1 VGSSVLLD
9 LFPSTRNDIHTSD
22 TEGSTTNS
30 RGMKSSHWSLST
42 PADDPA
48 TEPIILDGSG
58 DQSQVYHY
66 HGPQLSPSTRAQ
78 AMEIDFL
85 GTSNKRK
92 FSDYLS
98 AWEQAQSSRHDWVE
112 NRLGSQE
119 GGDKWLD
126 HRQLDLSLTL
136 NYPETIRK
144 KQRVTS
150 PELGTADE
158 SMDLPEEHIVRNSP
172 QLDLSLALNYP
183 SPLGQS
189 AQDSVPS
196 PAMEAENKKSGSIL
210 DDTGHEGASI
220 LDGTSHEV
228 QRSSDTL
235 IAVAEGSGG
244 QAQVTLAR
252 NQNDS
257 EPGEASEQAL
267 VKQRDS
273 GASSSANKGGEK
285 DLRISTGKRNAEVAG
300 ASEDQPQV
308 KRARNKERLE
318 ISQEA
323 STKVL
328 DPDLSQ
334 SNSANKGKK
343 KAFQIMTDKKNPA
356 IGPDDH
362 QTSPEMRVRNLS
374 GPRERQEGL
383 RIGKSK
389 KMKTKSELRDLFHS
403 PYTEK
408 VWAWIYG
415 GTTYLVEPIHQ
426 DFKRRR
432 QSMTSEFVAR
442 LTSTTKP
449 TIQLNSYSSGLVPI
463 NPIEFNENI
472 SDFVDLLFLTNMRL
486 LRGFGTLDEVGY
498 NQEHDLMQEWL
509 LDILGNDTNKHSTS
523 YQSYIEIFPGLRL
536 KQVADTVFE
545 ALSWK
550 KTAEV
555 RYQLVKKINVIHA
568 FVGVLSDRQLLMTK
582 AIVTLLAAY
591 YKLHNSTK
599 WRLLFRDEGAFLS
612 HMAKLQN
619 PHMNCETQAIGK
631 PKDFIEALELLP
643 WKRTFTKIQQ
653 STNRSFV
660 LSLRPSSSSKWD
672 DWVESFEEAVPPVFG
687 NDVWA
692 TISLIEKGREPEI
705 IAQDSQLL
713 NLALRKFEF
722 NQNNHLSSSPQ
733 LYDGKKLISFEQIKD
748 FVRLV
753 WVLNSRLIEAFGYKA
768 QDPEYLEE
776 QDRLQDK
783 MFKILNHPPH
793 REDFADNLVDDPK
806 SDLARNERVISDM
819 IFSSIM
825 PQNTRKRYRP
835 TFPTDETVTKRE
847 ILMAKAAIK
856 MIGHYYQ
863 ERNTVKWYNFFKDEE
878 GFINSFLRIGH
889 RLHSTKSIKLFMAV
903 NWEPM
908 REMRL
913 LPWSSILF
921 TSAKQRHLYV
931 RLFRRKQDAE

>member
-1 VGSSVLLD
+1 MGMD
-9 LFPSTRNDIHTSD
+9 LWR
-22 TEGSTTNS
+22 
-30 RGMKSSHWSLST
+30 
-42 PADDPA
+42 
-48 TEPIILDGSG
+48 
-58 DQSQVYHY
+58 Y
-66 HGPQLSPSTRAQ
+66 
-78 AMEIDFL
+78 
-85 GTSNKRK
+85 
-92 FSDYLS
+92 
-98 AWEQAQSSRHDWVE
+98 
-112 NRLGSQE
+112 
-119 GGDKWLD
+119 
-126 HRQLDLSLTL
+126 DLSRRANPSRFQTTT
-136 NYPETIRK
+136 TINDFGIR
-144 KQRVTS
+144 
-150 PELGTADE
+150 
-158 SMDLPEEHIVRNSP
+158 
-172 QLDLSLALNYP
+172 
-183 SPLGQS
+183 GQ
-189 AQDSVPS
+189 
-196 PAMEAENKKSGSIL
+196 
-210 DDTGHEGASI
+210 
-220 LDGTSHEV
+220 
-228 QRSSDTL
+228 
-235 IAVAEGSGG
+235 
-244 QAQVTLAR
+244 
-252 NQNDS
+252 
-257 EPGEASEQAL
+257 
-267 VKQRDS
+267 
-273 GASSSANKGGEK
+273 
-285 DLRISTGKRNAEVAG
+285 
-300 ASEDQPQV
+300 
-308 KRARNKERLE
+308 
-318 ISQEA
+318 
-323 STKVL
+323 
-328 DPDLSQ
+328 
-334 SNSANKGKK
+334 
-343 KAFQIMTDKKNPA
+343 TDFYN
-356 IGPDDH
+356 
-362 QTSPEMRVRNLS
+362 
-374 GPRERQEGL
+374 
-383 RIGKSK
+383 
-389 KMKTKSELRDLFHS
+389 
-403 PYTEK
+403 
-408 VWAWIYG
+408 
-415 GTTYLVEPIHQ
+415 
-426 DFKRRR
+426 
-432 QSMTSEFVAR
+432 
-442 LTSTTKP
+442 KP

-550 KTAEV
+550 KNRRSE
-555 RYQLVKKINVIHA
+555 
-568 FVGVLSDRQLLMTK
+568 LLMTK

-733 LYDGKKLISFEQIKD
+733 L
-748 FVRLV
+748 LV

>member
-1 VGSSVLLD
+1 MISLLQASLVFLSCAKDVLLVNPGYGLEETIIPQVEQARSRNPNHIPPYSAVGSSVLLD

-172 QLDLSLALNYP
+172 RPQLGIELSE
-183 SPLGQS
+183 SLGTKR
-189 AQDSVPS
+189 QDSVPS

-343 KAFQIMTDKKNPA
+343 KAFQIMTDKK
-356 IGPDDH
+356 
-362 QTSPEMRVRNLS
+362 
-374 GPRERQEGL
+374 
-383 RIGKSK
+383 
-389 KMKTKSELRDLFHS
+389 
-403 PYTEK
+403 
-408 VWAWIYG
+408 
-415 GTTYLVEPIHQ
+415 
-426 DFKRRR
+426 
-432 QSMTSEFVAR
+432 
-442 LTSTTKP
+442 
-449 TIQLNSYSSGLVPI
+449 
-463 NPIEFNENI
+463 
-472 SDFVDLLFLTNMRL
+472 
-486 LRGFGTLDEVGY
+486 
-498 NQEHDLMQEWL
+498 
-509 LDILGNDTNKHSTS
+509 
-523 YQSYIEIFPGLRL
+523 
-536 KQVADTVFE
+536 
-545 ALSWK
+545 
-550 KTAEV
+550 
-555 RYQLVKKINVIHA
+555 
-568 FVGVLSDRQLLMTK
+568 
-582 AIVTLLAAY
+582 
-591 YKLHNSTK
+591 
-599 WRLLFRDEGAFLS
+599 
-612 HMAKLQN
+612 
-619 PHMNCETQAIGK
+619 
-631 PKDFIEALELLP
+631 
-643 WKRTFTKIQQ
+643 IQQ
-653 STNRSFV
+653 SA
-660 LSLRPSSSSKWD
+660 LM
-672 DWVESFEEAVPPVFG
+672 
-687 NDVWA
+687 
-692 TISLIEKGREPEI
+692 I
-705 IAQDSQLL
+705 IRQ
-713 NLALRKFEF
+713 
-722 NQNNHLSSSPQ
+722 
-733 LYDGKKLISFEQIKD
+733 
-748 FVRLV
+748 V
-753 WVLNSRLIEAFGYKA
+753 
-768 QDPEYLEE
+768 
-776 QDRLQDK
+776 
-783 MFKILNHPPH
+783 
-793 REDFADNLVDDPK
+793 
-806 SDLARNERVISDM
+806 
-819 IFSSIM
+819 
-825 PQNTRKRYRP
+825 
-835 TFPTDETVTKRE
+835 
-847 ILMAKAAIK
+847 
-856 MIGHYYQ
+856 
-863 ERNTVKWYNFFKDEE
+863 
-878 GFINSFLRIGH
+878 
-889 RLHSTKSIKLFMAV
+889 
-903 NWEPM
+903 
-908 REMRL
+908 
-913 LPWSSILF
+913 
-921 TSAKQRHLYV
+921 QRC
-931 RLFRRKQDAE
+931 E